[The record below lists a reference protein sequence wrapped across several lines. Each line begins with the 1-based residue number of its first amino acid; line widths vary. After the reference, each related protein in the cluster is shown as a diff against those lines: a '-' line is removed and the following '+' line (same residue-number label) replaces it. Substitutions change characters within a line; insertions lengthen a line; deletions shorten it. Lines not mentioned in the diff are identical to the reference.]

1 MDNKIF
7 LIGFMGVGKTT
18 QGRSIAWKMKRK
30 FIDMD
35 EEVKRRV
42 GMSIGE
48 YFDKYGEES
57 FRQIESEVLQKL
69 EKRNEALIISTGG
82 GLVIKEENRKILK
95 SHSQVVWL
103 RAKSHTIQSH
113 LESSYIRRPLLEVE
127 DPISAIS
134 QKLEEREAFYTEV
147 ATLIIDVD
155 DKTQEEV
162 ESLLLL
168 KLI

>member
-1 MDNKIF
+1 
-7 LIGFMGVGKTT
+7 MGVGKTT

-103 RAKSHTIQSH
+103 RAKSYTIQSH